1 MIGGINPGSTLS
13 YQSGT
18 NSPVRERSDAA
29 RSPASAPE
37 KTAETARRD
46 LADSPRSPASERSVN
61 DSPERRVEARRASED
76 ARLERFRAD
85 EVPLSAARALSTF
98 ASVAAAGQEPGGTAL
113 AGIDILV

>member
-13 YQSGT
+13 YQSGS
-18 NSPVRERSDAA
+18 NSPLRERSDAA

-46 LADSPRSPASERSVN
+46 LADSPRSPASERSVS

-76 ARLERFRAD
+76 VRLERFRAD
-85 EVPLSAARALSTF
+85 EIPLPAARALSTF
-98 ASVAAAGQEPGGTAL
+98 ASVAAAGQESGGTAL